1 MRRDGSRM
9 LTGRSFESIFAGGC
23 LIQERVDDL
32 DYYFEPGRHYFR
44 FETFADLRNLLTWLS
59 HHPEEAQATAE
70 RGQAYY
76 HAHYSDRA
84 IVESL
89 GRRLFPDD

>member
-1 MRRDGSRM
+1 M

-32 DYYFEPGRHYFR
+32 DYYFEPGRHYYR
-44 FETFADLRNLLTWLS
+44 FESFTDLRNLLTWLS
-59 HHPEEAQATAE
+59 HHPDEAQATAE

-89 GRRLFPDD
+89 GRRLFPGE